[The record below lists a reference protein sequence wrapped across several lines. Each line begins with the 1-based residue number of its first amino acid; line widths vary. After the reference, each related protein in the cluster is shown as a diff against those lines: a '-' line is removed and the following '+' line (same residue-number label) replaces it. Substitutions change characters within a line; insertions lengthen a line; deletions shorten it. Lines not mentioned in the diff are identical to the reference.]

1 MYKITINTK
10 AIIIIQRK
18 EVIIVDVEQVN
29 NIDRNLKLLGERIEV
44 LEDILFDIRNINIQ
58 FSILLGLENQ
68 EIKQLLKVSEEEIEC
83 FR

>member
-1 MYKITINTK
+1 M
-10 AIIIIQRK
+10 
-18 EVIIVDVEQVN
+18 DVEQVN
-29 NIDRNLKLLGERIEV
+29 NIDRKLKLLGEKIEV